1 MASEGPGAQRKHTWY
16 VNVKNR
22 VSVTTAGEISARA
35 AEDSMRLVLVPEDQD
50 KAELCERGQDVCSG
64 ALLLHLLTDLDGAMS
79 AWLTALRP
87 SGGSSSKE
95 PRTAYGEFPICVV
108 AEV

>member
-1 MASEGPGAQRKHTWY
+1 MCVCVEEARAWKAPHKHTQY

-22 VSVTTAGEISARA
+22 VSVTTAGEISTRA

-79 AWLTALRP
+79 GLANRSETIR
-87 SGGSSSKE
+87 KQQ
-95 PRTAYGEFPICVV
+95 R
-108 AEV
+108 